1 MPDIQSMIDMGM
13 GACYSHGNGL
23 EVDVPGPKLA
33 QAKQIQTVDISH
45 SDKWAILTLHSLDK
59 DSLLRSLKCIGT
71 LRPDIQYEQFVNNK
85 CPHYSQS

>member
-33 QAKQIQTVDISH
+33 QAKQILTVDFSH

-59 DSLLRSLKCIGT
+59 E
-71 LRPDIQYEQFVNNK
+71 PQM
-85 CPHYSQS
+85 

>member
-33 QAKQIQTVDISH
+33 QAKQILTVDFSH
-45 SDKWAILTLHSLDK
+45 SDK
-59 DSLLRSLKCIGT
+59 
-71 LRPDIQYEQFVNNK
+71 
-85 CPHYSQS
+85 